1 MFRNY
6 ARLQAL
12 PPDLPL
18 SLTPTRPPADEN
30 NFNRP
35 TGPQHQAN
43 VFIPYSRQEKGLLG
57 CERHRPSCPSFLSA
71 SCGLHAPCSS
81 GFY

>member
-43 VFIPYSRQEKGLLG
+43 PRVDYMHPVVQASTRLWRLLLDRQRNKPLE
-57 CERHRPSCPSFLSA
+57 A
-71 SCGLHAPCSS
+71 SPRICDGYA
-81 GFY
+81 